1 MNPVDASITVE
12 VLIGASDRFGYK
24 IAAMRD
30 AAKHA
35 GTRRLATV

>member
-1 MNPVDASITVE
+1 

-35 GTRRLATV
+35 DAGTRRLATV